1 MTKNRKNGVILLVVG
16 TILII
21 TAVNMYFYSD
31 FLVNLLNPANPIEQF
46 GRTIIKYM
54 AMGDM
59 FISFVLFGFGVYYI
73 KKDDGIN

>member
-16 TILII
+16 TVLII

-31 FLVNLLNPANPIEQF
+31 FFVNLLDPANPIDQL

-59 FISFVLFGFGVYYI
+59 FISLVLFGFGIYYI
-73 KKDDGIN
+73 KKDDSIK

>member
-1 MTKNRKNGVILLVVG
+1 MTKNRKNGVTLLVVG

-31 FLVNLLNPANPIEQF
+31 FFVNLIDPANPIDQL
-46 GRTIIKYM
+46 GHTIIKYM

-59 FISFVLFGFGVYYI
+59 FISLVLIGFGVYFV
-73 KKDDGIN
+73 KKDDGIK